1 VGRVTARTPTLRVDV
16 ERGSTVQRADSVAV
30 EEPLEMRVGGVA
42 LTATMRTPGDDFDL
56 VLGHLVTEGL
66 LESAAQVHSL
76 VHCQDAGEDGR
87 PTFNV
92 VDVTLAPG
100 VVLPPTGAARS
111 TYTSSACGVCGKSS
125 IAAISTRSRHAV
137 DTDPVRL
144 RPGTLAAMPDTLRAA
159 QRVFE
164 RTGGLH
170 AAGVFTPDG
179 ELLAVREDVG
189 RHNAVDKLVGW
200 AAREDRLPL
209 SGCVLLVSGRT
220 SFELAQKALMAGV
233 PVLASVSA
241 PSSLA
246 VELAEN
252 AGMTLVGF
260 LRGTTMNAYARPDRL
275 AG

>member
-1 VGRVTARTPTLRVDV
+1 MGRVTARTPTLRVDV

-42 LTATMRTPGDDFDL
+42 LTVTMRTPGDDFDL

-87 PTFNV
+87 ATFNV

-144 RPGTLAAMPDTLRAA
+144 RPGTLAAMPETLRAA

-189 RHNAVDKLVGW
+189 RHNAVDKVVG
-200 AAREDRLPL
+200 ARLLAGSPTDVP
-209 SGCVLLVSGRT
+209 VLCVSGRIG
-220 SFELAQKALMAGV
+220 FELVQKAVVAGV
-233 PVLASVSA
+233 GVIAAVGA

-246 VELAEN
+246 VSLAAE
-252 AGMTLVGF
+252 AGLCAVGF
-260 LRGTTMNAYARPDRL
+260 LRGERCVVYTAPERI
-275 AG
+275 GV